1 MFDGRDFE
9 AAERRVDDWQA
20 GIEARA
26 AQTRDLSAR
35 LTRLLATARSDD
47 NLVEV
52 TVGATGDLVALT
64 LDERIRQRP
73 AADTARE
80 IMATLRQA
88 RAALVTAVAAATDET
103 VGTDS
108 ATGRAI
114 IASYTGRLGDPDA

>member
-9 AAERRVDDWQA
+9 AAEHRVDNWQA

-26 AQTRDLSAR
+26 AQAQELSVR
-35 LTRLLATARSDD
+35 LGRLLGTARSQDA
-47 NLVEV
+47 LVEV

-73 AADTARE
+73 AAETARE

-88 RAALVTAVAAATDET
+88 KAALATAVTSTTDQT
-103 VGTDS
+103 VGADS
-108 ATGRAI
+108 ALGRAI
-114 IASYTGRLGDPDA
+114 IAAYTGRPGETDA